1 MSEFINNNEKR
12 LEDLL
17 AFSLGIMSGEDG
29 RMLLEK
35 YKEAIEHVT
44 PHDML
49 NLEDKQMQ
57 MGITPITI
65 KKDVNKVIN
74 IFFEK
79 LKEYSWEKPQE
90 GTFLYY
96 LMLENRAYEFKL
108 NVVKKIIK
116 SYKGREVSDFDQF
129 KNDLLSHFEE
139 FSKFESHYVKK
150 ENILFPFLEK
160 KWDSYRPIT
169 VMWSLHDDIRKK
181 LIQII
186 QILKSDASSWADLNK
201 QIGAYYFLVF
211 GMIQKESLIIYP
223 VASETISDDEWGEMH
238 NQSFEYPFPFI
249 ETPVKPKSRKEP
261 VLEKQT
267 EISQIDGD
275 IKLKSETGELNLEQI
290 LLLLNNLPV
299 DITFVDENDK
309 VRFFSRPKERFFPRS
324 PAIIGRAVQN
334 CHPPESVH
342 IVEKIVTA
350 FKNGEKD
357 NAKFWLELK
366 GKFIL
371 IQYFALRNDEN
382 EYKGVIEVSQ
392 DVTGIR
398 ALEGE
403 QRLLDWI

>member
-12 LEDLL
+12 VEELL
-17 AFSLGIMSGEDG
+17 AFSLGMMNGEDG
-29 RMLLEK
+29 KMLLEK

-57 MGITPITI
+57 MGVKPKAI
-65 KKDVNKVIN
+65 KKDVDKVIN
-74 IFFEK
+74 VFFNK
-79 LKEYSWEKPQE
+79 LKEYSWEKPKE

-108 NVVKKIIK
+108 NEVKKIIK
-116 SYKGREVSDFDQF
+116 SYKGREVSDFSQL
-129 KNDLLSHFEE
+129 KNDLLNRFEE
-139 FSKFESHYVKK
+139 FLKFESHYVKK

-160 KWDSYRPIT
+160 KWSAYRPIT
-169 VMWSLHDDIRKK
+169 VMWSLHDDIRKLLK
-181 LIQII
+181 QII
-186 QILKSDASSWADLNK
+186 ITLKSDTSSWEGLNK
-201 QIGAYYFLVF
+201 EIGAYYSLVF
-211 GMIQKESLIIYP
+211 GMIQKEDLIIYP
-223 VASETISDDEWGEMH
+223 VASETITDKEWSEMH

-249 ETPVKPKSRKEP
+249 EEPAKPKNIKEQNFK
-261 VLEKQT
+261 KQT
-267 EISQIDGD
+267 EISEIDGD
-275 IKLKSETGELNLEQI
+275 LKLKSETGELSLDQI

-299 DITFVDENDK
+299 DITFVDENDRVK
-309 VRFFSRPKERFFPRS
+309 FFSRPKERFFPRS

-342 IVEKIVTA
+342 IVEKIVAA

-371 IQYFALRNDEN
+371 IQYFALRNDKN

-392 DVTGIR
+392 DVTEIR
-398 ALEGE
+398 ALKGE
-403 QRLLDWI
+403 QRLLDWL

>member
-1 MSEFINNNEKR
+1 MSEFSNNNKKR
-12 LEDLL
+12 VEDLL

-44 PHDML
+44 PQDML

-57 MGITPITI
+57 MGIKPEAI
-65 KKDVNKVIN
+65 KKDVDKVIN
-74 IFFEK
+74 IFFKK
-79 LKEYSWEKPQE
+79 LKEYSWEKPEE

-96 LMLENRAYEFKL
+96 LMLENSAYEFKL
-108 NVVKKIIK
+108 NKVKKVIK
-116 SYKGREVSDFDQF
+116 SYKGREESDFKLL
-129 KNDLLSHFEE
+129 KNELLGHFEE

-160 KWDSYRPIT
+160 KWDNYRPIT

-181 LIQII
+181 LKQLL
-186 QILKSDASSWADLNK
+186 QTLKSDTSSWADLNK
-201 QIGAYYFLVF
+201 QIGKYYFLVF
-211 GMIQKESLIIYP
+211 GMIQKENLIIYP
-223 VASETISDDEWGEMH
+223 VASETVSDDEWEEMH

-249 ETPVKPKSRKEP
+249 ETPVKPKSITGS
-261 VLEKQT
+261 VIEKQT
-267 EISQIDGD
+267 EISQIDGAFM
-275 IKLKSETGELNLEQI
+275 LKSETGELNLEQI

-357 NAKFWLELK
+357 NAQFWLELK

-371 IQYFALRNDEN
+371 NQYFALRNDKN
-382 EYKGVIEVSQ
+382 EYKGVVEVSQ
-392 DVTGIR
+392 DVTDIR
-398 ALEGE
+398 ALKGE
-403 QRLLDWI
+403 QRLLDWV

>member
-1 MSEFINNNEKR
+1 MSEFTNNNKKR
-12 LEDLL
+12 VEDLL

-35 YKEAIEHVT
+35 YKDAIEHVT
-44 PHDML
+44 PQDML

-57 MGITPITI
+57 MGIQPDAI
-65 KKDVNKVIN
+65 KKDVDKVIN
-74 IFFEK
+74 IFFK
-79 LKEYSWEKPQE
+79 RLKEYRWEKPEE

-96 LMLENRAYEFKL
+96 LMLENNAYEFKL
-108 NVVKKIIK
+108 NEVKTIIK
-116 SYKGREVSDFDQF
+116 SYKGREVSDFKLL
-129 KNDLLSHFEE
+129 KNDLLGHFEE

-160 KWDSYRPIT
+160 RWDNYRPIT

-181 LIQII
+181 LKQVI
-186 QILKSDASSWADLNK
+186 QILKSDTSSWGNINK
-201 QIGAYYFLVF
+201 QIGKYYFLVF
-211 GMIQKESLIIYP
+211 GMIQKENLIIYP
-223 VASETISDDEWGEMH
+223 VASETISEDEWEEMYY
-238 NQSFEYPFPFI
+238 QSFEYPFPFI
-249 ETPVKPKSRKEP
+249 ETPVKPKSAKEP
-261 VLEKQT
+261 VIEKPT
-267 EISQIDGD
+267 EFSQIDGD
-275 IKLKSETGELNLEQI
+275 LLLKSETGELNLEQI

-342 IVEKIVTA
+342 IVEKIVAA

-357 NAKFWLELK
+357 NAKFWLKLK

-371 IQYFALRNDEN
+371 IEYFALRNDKN

-392 DVTGIR
+392 DVTDIR
-398 ALEGE
+398 TLKGE
-403 QRLLDWI
+403 QRLLDWA